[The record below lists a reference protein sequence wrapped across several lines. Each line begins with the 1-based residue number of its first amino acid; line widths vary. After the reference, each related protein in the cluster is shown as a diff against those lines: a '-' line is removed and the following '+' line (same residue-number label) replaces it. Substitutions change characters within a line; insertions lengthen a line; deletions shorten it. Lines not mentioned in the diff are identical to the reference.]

1 VSTELILQNI
11 TYKKTHRLM
20 KSRQNFFKI
29 FASKIDNSGNNIALI
44 IVKIRRFKEINT
56 TYGFRKGDAYL
67 DYVEEHIKKI
77 LRPADIIARIGDNEF
92 GLLLPDL
99 NNTSHALLAA
109 NKIISEFK
117 HAVDI
122 NGSKISPKL
131 VMGIAAKPDH
141 GNSMDELLHAATLA
155 LQLAEKNNEDYL
167 LHQVSSSD
175 MPPSL
180 MLENEI
186 QFALDDDEFT
196 LFCQPKINLESGKL
210 YGGESLI
217 RWNSKKYGFVNTQY
231 FIDILEGS
239 SSLMPV
245 TNWVLNVAL
254 RQCLLY
260 QKIFPGFSVAVNLS
274 PSLLT
279 NRSIVEVVSNAV
291 NIWSVSPCSLILEV
305 TEGAMMMNPKRSLE
319 ILHEFHQ
326 LGFGVSI
333 DDFGTG
339 YSSLAY
345 LKNLPADEIKIDKS
359 FVMNMATDKKDSSI
373 VKAAVN
379 LAHTLDLKIVAEGVE
394 DEKTLDLLTAMGCD
408 YAQGYY
414 MAKPMPSNDL
424 ITWIQASKWG

>member
-1 VSTELILQNI
+1 
-11 TYKKTHRLM
+11 M
-20 KSRQNFFKI
+20 KSRQNFFSTVSALIK
-29 FASKIDNSGNNIALI
+29 NSDKNIAFI
-44 IVKIRRFKEINT
+44 ILKVRRFKEINT
-56 TYGFRKGDAYL
+56 TYGFQKGDAYL
-67 DYVEEHIKKI
+67 EYIEQHLKTI
-77 LRPADIIARIGDNEF
+77 LRPADLVGRIGDNEF
-92 GLLLPDL
+92 GILLPEL

-109 NKIISEFK
+109 NKIISEFQ
-117 HAVDI
+117 HAVNI
-122 NGSKISPKL
+122 NGSTISPKL

-141 GNSMDELLHAATLA
+141 GSTLDELLHAATLA
-155 LQLAEKNNEDYL
+155 LQHAEKYNEDYL
-167 LHQVSSSD
+167 LHTVTNSD

-186 QFALDDDEFT
+186 QHALDDDEFS

-254 RQCLLY
+254 RQCLRY
-260 QKIFPGFSVAVNLS
+260 QEINPKFSVAVNLS

-291 NIWSVSPCSLILEV
+291 NIWSIEPSSLILEV
-305 TEGAMMMNPKRSLE
+305 TEGAMMMNPVKSLE
-319 ILHEFHQ
+319 ILNEFHEM
-326 LGFGVSI
+326 GFGVSI

-359 FVMNMATDKKDSSI
+359 FVMNMANDKKDASI
-373 VKAAVN
+373 VKAAVD
-379 LAHTLDLKIVAEGVE
+379 LAHTLGLKIVAEGVE
-394 DEKTLDLLTAMGCD
+394 DQTTLNLLTEMGCD
-408 YAQGYY
+408 YAQGYH
-414 MAKPMPSNDL
+414 MAKPMPCDEVF
-424 ITWIQASKWG
+424 KWVQDSEWA

>member
-1 VSTELILQNI
+1 ME
-11 TYKKTHRLM
+11 
-20 KSRQNFFKI
+20 SRHNFFNTI
-29 FASKIDNSGNNIALI
+29 ASDIDGSEKNLAFI
-44 IVKIRRFKEINT
+44 IIKIRRFKEINT
-56 TYGFRKGDAYL
+56 TYGFKKGDEYL
-67 DYVEEHIKKI
+67 IYVEEKLKKI
-77 LRPADIIARIGDNEF
+77 LRPSDVVARIGDNEF
-92 GLLLPDL
+92 GLLLPAL

-109 NKIISEFK
+109 NKISSEFK

-122 NGSKISPKL
+122 GDSKILPKL

-141 GNSMDELLHAATLA
+141 GHSLDELLHAATLA
-155 LQLAEKNNEDYL
+155 LQLAEKNNENYL

-186 QFALDDDEFT
+186 QHALEDDEFS
-196 LFCQPKINLESGKL
+196 LFCQPKINLKNSKL

-217 RWNSKKYGFVNTQY
+217 RWNSGKFGFINTQY

-239 SSLMPV
+239 NSLMPV

-254 RQCLLY
+254 RQCLRY
-260 QKIFPGFSVAVNLS
+260 QKIYPDFSVAVNLS

-279 NRSIVEVVSNAV
+279 NRNIIDVVSNAV
-291 NIWSVSPCSLILEV
+291 NIWSVNPSSLILEV
-305 TEGAMMMNPKRSLE
+305 TEGAMMMNPKKSLE
-319 ILHEFHQ
+319 ILNEFHQ

-345 LKNLPADEIKIDKS
+345 LKDLPADELKIDKS
-359 FVMNMATDKKDSSI
+359 FVTNMANDTKDESI
-373 VKAAVN
+373 VKAAID
-379 LAHTLDLKIVAEGVE
+379 LAHTLGLKIVAEGVE
-394 DEKTLDLLTAMGCD
+394 DKKTLDLLTNMNCD

-414 MAKPMPSNDL
+414 MAKPMPCDEVIDWMKVSE
-424 ITWIQASKWG
+424 WA

>member
-1 VSTELILQNI
+1 
-11 TYKKTHRLM
+11 M
-20 KSRQNFFKI
+20 KSRQNFFKTI
-29 FASKIDNSGNNIALI
+29 SSSIDASDKNIAFI

-56 TYGFRKGDAYL
+56 TYGFNKGDAYL
-67 DYVEEHIKKI
+67 SHVEEKLNKI
-77 LRPADIIARIGDNEF
+77 LRPDDIVGRIGDNEF
-92 GLLLPDL
+92 GLLLPGL

-109 NKIISEFK
+109 NKINSEFK
-117 HAVDI
+117 HTVDI
-122 NGSKISPKL
+122 GGSAISPKI
-131 VMGIAAKPDH
+131 VMGIAVKPDH
-141 GNSMDELLHAATLA
+141 GNTFDELLHAATLA

-167 LHQVSSSD
+167 LHQVLSDD

-186 QFALDDDEFT
+186 QFALEDDEFN
-196 LFCQPKINLESGKL
+196 LFCQPKINLENGKF

-239 SSLMPV
+239 SFLMPV
-245 TNWVLNVAL
+245 TNWVLNSAL
-254 RQCLLY
+254 RQCILY
-260 QKIFPGFSVAVNLS
+260 QETYPEFCVAVNLS

-291 NIWSVSPCSLILEV
+291 KIWSINPSSLILEV
-305 TEGAMMMNPKRSLE
+305 TEGAMMMNPKKSLE
-319 ILHEFHQ
+319 ILNEFHQ

-359 FVMNMATDKKDSSI
+359 FVMNMANDKKDESI
-373 VKAAVN
+373 VKAAVD

-394 DEKTLDLLTAMGCD
+394 DEETLELLTNMGCD
-408 YAQGYY
+408 YAQGYH
-414 MAKPMPSNDL
+414 MAKPMPSEEVV
-424 ITWIQASKWG
+424 TWIQESKWS

>member
-1 VSTELILQNI
+1 
-11 TYKKTHRLM
+11 
-20 KSRQNFFKI
+20 
-29 FASKIDNSGNNIALI
+29 
-44 IVKIRRFKEINT
+44 
-56 TYGFRKGDAYL
+56 
-67 DYVEEHIKKI
+67 
-77 LRPADIIARIGDNEF
+77 
-92 GLLLPDL
+92 
-99 NNTSHALLAA
+99 
-109 NKIISEFK
+109 
-117 HAVDI
+117 
-122 NGSKISPKL
+122 
-131 VMGIAAKPDH
+131 
-141 GNSMDELLHAATLA
+141 
-155 LQLAEKNNEDYL
+155 
-167 LHQVSSSD
+167 

-186 QFALDDDEFT
+186 QFALDDDEFA

-210 YGGESLI
+210 YGGETLI

-245 TNWVLNVAL
+245 TSWVLNGAL
-254 RQCLLY
+254 RQCLRY
-260 QKIFPGFSVAVNLS
+260 QEIFPGFSVAVNLS

-291 NIWSVSPCSLILEV
+291 NIWSVNPSCLILEV
-305 TEGAMMMNPKRSLE
+305 TEGAMMMNPKKSLE
-319 ILHEFHQ
+319 ILDEFHQ

-359 FVMNMATDKKDSSI
+359 FVMSMASEKKDESI

-379 LAHTLDLKIVAEGVE
+379 LAHTLGLKIVAEGVE
-394 DEKTLDLLTAMGCD
+394 DKKTLDLLANMGCD

-414 MAKPMPSNDL
+414 MAKPMPCSDL
-424 ITWIQASKWG
+424 INWMQGSEWS

>member
-1 VSTELILQNI
+1 
-11 TYKKTHRLM
+11 M
-20 KSRQNFFKI
+20 KSRQKFFKVFDSI
-29 FASKIDNSGNNIALI
+29 VENSGKNIAFI

-67 DYVEEHIKKI
+67 DYVEQHIKKI
-77 LRPADIIARIGDNEF
+77 LRPVDVVSRIGDNEF
-92 GLLLPDL
+92 GLILPDL
-99 NNTSHALLAA
+99 NNTSHAILAA

-141 GNSMDELLHAATLA
+141 GDTLDELLHAATLA
-155 LQLAEKNNEDYL
+155 LQAAEKNNEDYL
-167 LHQVSSSD
+167 LHKVSSSD

-186 QFALDDDEFT
+186 QFALDDDEFS
-196 LFCQPKINLESGKL
+196 LFCQPKINLDSGRL

-245 TNWVLNVAL
+245 TNWVLNGAL
-254 RQCLLY
+254 RQCLRY
-260 QKIFPGFSVAVNLS
+260 QENFPDFSVAVNLS

-291 NIWSVSPCSLILEV
+291 SIWSVEPSSLILEV
-305 TEGAMMMNPKRSLE
+305 TEGAMMMNPKKSLE
-319 ILHEFHQ
+319 ILDEFHQ

-359 FVMNMATDKKDSSI
+359 FVMSMASEKKDESI

-379 LAHTLDLKIVAEGVE
+379 LAHTLGLKIVAEGVE
-394 DEKTLDLLTAMGCD
+394 DKKTLDLLSAMGCD

-414 MAKPMPSNDL
+414 MAKPMPCDDL
-424 ITWIQASKWG
+424 INWMQDSEWGGQINS

>member
-1 VSTELILQNI
+1 
-11 TYKKTHRLM
+11 M
-20 KSRQNFFKI
+20 KSRQNFFNI
-29 FASKIDNSGNNIALI
+29 FASKVEGSESNIAFI

-56 TYGFRKGDAYL
+56 TYGFMKGDAYL
-67 DYVEEHIKKI
+67 DYVEQHIKKI
-77 LRPADIIARIGDNEF
+77 LRPADVVARIGDNEF

-99 NNTSHALLAA
+99 NNTSHAILAA
-109 NKIISEFK
+109 NKIISEFR
-117 HAVDI
+117 HPVDI
-122 NGSKISPKL
+122 NGSMISPKL
-131 VMGIAAKPDH
+131 VMGIAAKPEH

-155 LQLAEKNNEDYL
+155 LQSAEKHNDDYSV
-167 LHQVSSSD
+167 HEVSSSN

-196 LFCQPKINLESGKL
+196 LFCQPKISLESGKL

-245 TNWVLNVAL
+245 TNWVLNGAL
-254 RQCLLY
+254 RQCLRY
-260 QKIFPGFSVAVNLS
+260 QEIFPGFSVAVNLS

-291 NIWSVSPCSLILEV
+291 NIWSVNPSCLILEV
-305 TEGAMMMNPKRSLE
+305 TEGAMMINPKKSLE
-319 ILHEFHQ
+319 ILDEFHQ

-359 FVMNMATDKKDSSI
+359 FVMSMASDKKDESI

-379 LAHTLDLKIVAEGVE
+379 LAHTLGLKIVAEGVE
-394 DEKTLDLLTAMGCD
+394 DEKTLDLLANMGCD

-414 MAKPMPSNDL
+414 MAKPMPQNDL
-424 ITWIQASKWG
+424 IDWMQDSEWG